1 MDSISS
7 IVFYISTFFSVYL
20 QVFLLITFLE
30 NRKKLVINNVNI
42 ELEKYPGV
50 TIVVPCYNEEKTIS
64 RTINSLFELDYP
76 KEELHLILIDDGS
89 TDNTFSILKQ
99 FEGGNNIKVIKK
111 ENGGKYTAQNL
122 GLLYT
127 ETPFVGCLDS
137 DSLVHPQALKRIMNT
152 FSKNED
158 VSAVIPSILVTSSKN
173 IIEKVQKAEYDLI
186 VFNKKMFSFLSA
198 IHVTPGPFAIFKK
211 KVFDEIGPY
220 RHAHNTEDQE
230 IALRMH
236 QHGYKIE
243 NCSEAYVYTSV
254 PSTIRRLYQQ
264 RVRWTYG
271 FFRNMIDYRN
281 LFLKKKFGNLA
292 FLTLPF
298 SVVSFFGVLMM
309 FGLFLANTIS
319 FISKKIFEIKTIGMA
334 TSFSS
339 FKFDLFFINTKTLLF
354 VTIFIYIL
362 LIIAIF
368 VGKKMT
374 EGKSGFP
381 FEVLYLVPFYGF
393 VAPFWI
399 IKSFWNAIFKK
410 ESSWQMERVTI

>member
-1 MDSISS
+1 MDSISNV
-7 IVFYISTFFSVYL
+7 VFYIATFFSVYL

-30 NRKKLVINNVNI
+30 NRKKIVVNTLHL

-50 TIVVPCYNEEKTIS
+50 TVVVPCYNEEKTIF
-64 RTINSLFELDYP
+64 RTVHSLLELDYP
-76 KEELHLILIDDGS
+76 KDKLHLILIDDGS

-99 FEGGNNIKVIKK
+99 FEDRDNIKVIKK
-111 ENGGKYTAQNL
+111 ENGGKHTAQNL
-122 GLLYT
+122 GLEHT

-152 FSKNED
+152 FSKDES

-173 IIEKVQKAEYDLI
+173 IVEKVQKAEYDLI

-236 QHGYKIE
+236 KHGYKIE
-243 NCSEAYVYTSV
+243 NCSDAYVYTSV
-254 PSTIRRLYQQ
+254 PKTISRLYQQ

-271 FFRNMIDYRN
+271 FFRNMIDYRD
-281 LFLKKKFGNLA
+281 LFFKKKFGNLG
-292 FLTLPF
+292 FLTLPSGIISF
-298 SVVSFFGVLMM
+298 SGVIVM
-309 FGLFLANTIS
+309 FVLLVANFIS
-319 FISKKIFEIKTIGMA
+319 FISKKILEIKTIGMSA
-334 TSFSS
+334 SFGI
-339 FKFDLFFINTKTLLF
+339 FKFDFFFINTKTLLF
-354 VTIFIYIL
+354 MTIFTYIL

-368 VGKKMT
+368 IGKKMT

-393 VAPFWI
+393 FAPFWI
-399 IKSFWNAIFKK
+399 IRSFWNAIFKK
-410 ESSWQMERVTI
+410 ESSWQMERVSL